1 MITFKIGSVTG
12 NGYKEVN
19 LGKVSLWSEGNKE
32 VTKDYK
38 MVTLGHERVTKATKG
53 YKRIEKMNKIL
64 TKKFQ
69 LGKKKV
75 TKNH

>member
-38 MVTLGHERVTKATKG
+38 MVTLATSRIFWSKINIFSNLCF
-53 YKRIEKMNKIL
+53 KRFSMFL
-64 TKKFQ
+64 RSFSYQTF
-69 LGKKKV
+69 GRR
-75 TKNH
+75 